1 MGSMRMTNLS
11 TRLTAAMQANA
22 HGLREAARAM
32 KVSRSVIY
40 AVMGGKVPTR
50 LYLAAVERYC
60 RKAEKKTIS
69 QISQER
75 P

>member
-1 MGSMRMTNLS
+1 MIPNNCPLAKRLS
-11 TRLTAAMQANA
+11 GAMAHNS

-40 AVMGGKVPTR
+40 AVRAGKTPTR

-69 QISQER
+69 QNSNTED
-75 P
+75 